1 MLISVMGKK
10 SRKGKK
16 RNISK
21 RQRHLELVQ
30 QTQGKLNMMNS
41 LAGLSET
48 ATQEWSELARAAEMW
63 RARKFDTA
71 GKAMLAISQN
81 GAYNV

>member
-1 MLISVMGKK
+1 MRKK

-30 QTQGKLNMMNS
+30 QTQGKVNRMNS
-41 LAGLSET
+41 LAGLSGSAT
-48 ATQEWSELARAAEMW
+48 AAWSTLTRSAEKW
-63 RARKFDTA
+63 RAQKFDTA
-71 GKAMLAISQN
+71 GKVMLAMSKKSEIN
-81 GAYNV
+81 G

>member
-1 MLISVMGKK
+1 MKKK

-16 RNISK
+16 RNMSK
-21 RQRHLELVQ
+21 VQRRLEAVQ

-41 LAGLSET
+41 WAGEAGSAIT
-48 ATQEWSELARAAEMW
+48 EWSELARAAEMW

-81 GAYNV
+81 GTRNV

>member
-1 MLISVMGKK
+1 MKKK

-21 RQRHLELVQ
+21 KQRFLESVQ
-30 QTQGKLNMMNS
+30 QCESKVKLINS
-41 LAGLSET
+41 WAGQAGSAIT
-48 ATQEWSELARAAEMW
+48 EWSELARAAEMW
-63 RARKFDTA
+63 RRRKFDTA

-81 GAYNV
+81 GTYNV

>member
-16 RNISK
+16 RNVSK
-21 RQRHLELVQ
+21 VQRHLELVQ

-48 ATQEWSELARAAEMW
+48 ATQEWSDLARSAEKW
-63 RARKFDTA
+63 RAQKFDTA
-71 GKAMLAISQN
+71 GKVMLAMSQN
-81 GAYNV
+81 S

>member
-1 MLISVMGKK
+1 MKKK

-16 RNISK
+16 RNVSK
-21 RQRHLELVQ
+21 IQRHLEIVQ

-41 LAGLSET
+41 LAGLSGE
-48 ATQEWSELARAAEMW
+48 ATQAWSDLARAAEKW
-63 RARKFDTA
+63 RAQKFDTA

-81 GAYNV
+81 GAHNV

>member
-1 MLISVMGKK
+1 MKKK

-21 RQRHLELVQ
+21 KQRLLESIQ
-30 QTQGKLNMMNS
+30 QTEATVRMINS
-41 LAGLSET
+41 WAGEAGSAIT
-48 ATQEWSELARAAEMW
+48 EWSELARAAEMW
-63 RARKFDTA
+63 RRRKFDTA

-81 GAYNV
+81 GTHNV

>member
-1 MLISVMGKK
+1 MKKK

-16 RNISK
+16 RNVSK
-21 RQRHLELVQ
+21 IQRHLEIVQ

>member
-1 MLISVMGKK
+1 MKKK

-16 RNISK
+16 RNMSK
-21 RQRHLELVQ
+21 VQRRLEIVQ

-41 LAGLSET
+41 WAGLAAS
-48 ATQEWSELARAAEMW
+48 ASAEWSDLTRAAEKW

-71 GKAMLAISQN
+71 GKAMLTISQN
-81 GAYNV
+81 GTHNV

>member
-16 RNISK
+16 RNMSK
-21 RQRHLELVQ
+21 VQRRLEAVQ

-41 LAGLSET
+41 WAGEAGS
-48 ATQEWSELARAAEMW
+48 ARSAWSELARAAEKW
-63 RARKFDTA
+63 RAQKFQTA
-71 GKAMLAISQN
+71 GKVMFEESKKSEI
-81 GAYNV
+81 

>member
-1 MLISVMGKK
+1 MKKK

-21 RQRHLELVQ
+21 KQRFLESVQ
-30 QTQGKLNMMNS
+30 QCESKVKLINS
-41 LAGLSET
+41 WAGEAGSAIT
-48 ATQEWSELARAAEMW
+48 EWSELARAAEMW

-81 GAYNV
+81 GTRNV

>member
-1 MLISVMGKK
+1 M
-10 SRKGKK
+10 
-16 RNISK
+16 SK
-21 RQRHLELVQ
+21 VQRRLEAVQ

-41 LAGLSET
+41 WAGEAGSAIT
-48 ATQEWSELARAAEMW
+48 EWSELARAAEMW

-81 GAYNV
+81 GTRNV